1 MRGGAQIYENRLFI
15 ENHCFN
21 IILVILGPSRPQKWI
36 RLEFSRRMVLSGGL
50 EVKHKAISWKIYG
63 SEGGFG
69 AGSESKPKQKQK
81 HPKQKRFEPGRWVGL
96 DPFAPSH
103 NKTLKNCH

>member
-1 MRGGAQIYENRLFI
+1 MQGGADLHESQLFI
-15 ENHCFN
+15 EQRCFGL
-21 IILVILGPSRPQKWI
+21 ILVILGPSRPQKWI

-81 HPKQKRFEPGRWVGL
+81 HPKQKRFKPGGGGSL
-96 DPFAPSH
+96 DPFAPCH
-103 NKTLKNCH
+103 NKTIKNGH